1 MATAG
6 EVGGHQRC
14 RWCFCGWL
22 FGRLGQG
29 KGHGGAFS
37 GKLVGYRRVKGSCG
51 LLVGVSWSFF
61 GDFGSFFFGDMT
73 YDLHLMLQTGG
84 LETISLVDTSSVRSQ
99 WDLAFQSVIL
109 LHFTYISIAFIQDK
123 ISSWESTYPYISLIQ
138 GTFVSMIFS
147 FPQMGY
153 VSPLQGI
160 HPFYLPTSL
169 EIPQWMLRLAAR
181 REHTQL
187 PWWSNI
193 QDCTVFEQFVQ
204 CKQVPFPCNQ
214 QNELKIFYLLVKER
228 L

>member
-1 MATAG
+1 MQEKLVDTNGAG
-6 EVGGHQRC
+6 DAFVGGFLAALAKGKDMEVPFR
-14 RWCFCGWL
+14 GNWL
-22 FGRLGQG
+22 DTGGLRGAVVCWSGYLGV
-29 KGHGGAFS
+29 F
-37 GKLVGYRRVKGSCG
+37 LVI
-51 LLVGVSWSFF
+51 LVR
-61 GDFGSFFFGDMT
+61 FFFGDMT

-181 REHTQL
+181 LEHTQL

-193 QDCTVFEQFVQ
+193 QDCTVFEQFVH

>member
-61 GDFGSFFFGDMT
+61 GDFGSFFFFGDMT

-123 ISSWESTYPYISLIQ
+123 ISSWESTYISLIQ

-160 HPFYLPTSL
+160 HPSTSPHHWRSPNGCWGLLQGGNILSFRGDPTF
-169 EIPQWMLRLAAR
+169 R
-181 REHTQL
+181 T
-187 PWWSNI
+187 
-193 QDCTVFEQFVQ
+193 
-204 CKQVPFPCNQ
+204 VPFLSNLFNANRFPSLATNKM
-214 QNELKIFYLLVKER
+214 NSRYFIF
-228 L
+228 